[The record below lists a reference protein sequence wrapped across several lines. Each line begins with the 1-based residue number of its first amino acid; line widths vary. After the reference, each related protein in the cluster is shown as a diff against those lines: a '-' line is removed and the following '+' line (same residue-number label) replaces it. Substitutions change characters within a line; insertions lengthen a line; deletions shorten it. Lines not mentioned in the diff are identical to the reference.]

1 MSSLV
6 NALFAAI
13 LADRTQVT
21 VELLVRLSSVCPSV
35 VCHEC
40 IVAKR
45 SEIGPRL
52 LLTTNRKSHIGFQ
65 MT

>member
-35 VCHEC
+35 HLSSV
-40 IVAKR
+40 
-45 SEIGPRL
+45 
-52 LLTTNRKSHIGFQ
+52 TNASWLKGAR
-65 MT
+65 